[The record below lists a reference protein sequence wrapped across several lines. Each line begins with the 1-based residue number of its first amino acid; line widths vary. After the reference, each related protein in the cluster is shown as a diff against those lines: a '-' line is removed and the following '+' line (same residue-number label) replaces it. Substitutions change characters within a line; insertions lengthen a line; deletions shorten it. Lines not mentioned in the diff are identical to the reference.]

1 MSRKLKVEKRRL
13 IPDPKFS
20 SILVTELINKVM
32 VKGKK
37 SIAESL
43 VYNAL
48 EKASAELSEAPLT
61 ILQVAVKNVAPKM
74 EVKSKRV
81 GGATYQVPVE
91 VSELRANSLAIKW
104 IISFSRKRSG
114 KSFVDFLSSEIV
126 DAYNKTGSAMKKKD
140 ETHKMAESNRAFS
153 HFR

>member
-1 MSRKLKVEKRRL
+1 MSRKNKIEKRKL
-13 IPDPKFS
+13 SPDAKYNS
-20 SILVTELINKVM
+20 VLVTELINKVM
-32 VKGKK
+32 MKGKK
-37 SIAESL
+37 SVAERL
-43 VYNAL
+43 VYDSL
-48 EKASAELSEAPLT
+48 DVASKQISETALT
-61 ILQVAVKNVAPKM
+61 ILQTAIKNVAPKM

-91 VSELRANSLAIKW
+91 VSDVRATSLAIKW
-104 IISFSRKRSG
+104 IITFSRKRSG